1 MPTTTVPRGN
11 MEPLLI
17 LHAVAAVCAPAL
29 ARRLGRDAFLVLA
42 VAPACGFAYTLR
54 VALTGVPA
62 ESHHDWAPTL
72 GLALSFRADALAVLM
87 MSLVTGVGAL
97 VLLYCRRYF
106 DAGESGLGRFGGV
119 LVAFAGAMLGLV
131 VADNLLLLYV
141 FWELT
146 TVFSYLLIGHDP
158 ESRAARRAATQA
170 LTVTSFGG
178 LAMLAGMVML
188 GEAAGTYRISRIVA
202 HPPSGALIPAALV
215 LVLAGALSK
224 SAIFPFSMWLP
235 AAMAAPTPVSAYL
248 HAAAMVKAGIYL
260 LARLGPAFG
269 ALPVWQAVA
278 VPLGLLTMVL
288 AGWRALREYDLKR
301 MLAYGTVSQLG
312 FMAVLFGAA
321 TRDTALAGVA
331 MLLAHGLFKASLFL
345 VVGVVDHATGTRD
358 LRELSG
364 LRHSAPWLC
373 AVAATAAVSMAGIP
387 PLLGFVGKEAAFE
400 SLLTG
405 RLADTLTLAGIVAG
419 SVLTV
424 AYSARFLWGAFGA
437 KRGREPTPVHGPSA
451 TTFTPPAL
459 LAVLGLVLAPFAGR
473 YGAAM
478 ESYTGTF
485 PGPGHTHLALWT
497 GAPVPLL
504 LSAVALCGGAL
515 LFAAGGVVERT
526 GRILRVVD
534 SGRVYWVLMRG
545 LERFSLQLTG
555 VTQRGSLTD
564 YLMVAFVSFAGIG
577 GFALLYGP
585 LPEIRLDVVPWTR
598 PEQPLVGAL
607 LVATAVLA
615 PRVRSHIVL
624 ALVAGLTGYGTALL
638 FLVHGSPDLALTQ
651 FLTETLSLV
660 VFVLVLRRLPLGP
673 REGRPRVPFGMRLG
687 LGLVSGAVMVMA
699 GMLAVSA
706 RQAVPVGALMPAAA
720 EKAGASNVVSA
731 LLVDIRAWDTMGES
745 SVLVVLTLG
754 VTSLVFLRRRTYTLE
769 RPSEEGAPEG
779 RAHWLAATLPAGER
793 AAVLEIVARLIFHT
807 VLLISVFLLFTGHS
821 AVGGGFAGGIVAGL
835 ALVIRYLAGG
845 RYELAVAVPAHAGVL
860 IGLGLLLSTVTAFC
874 GLLFGGAPLSML
886 SADLTVPLV
895 GKLHLSTVLLFDV
908 GVYVAVVGMVQD
920 ILRSLGAELDRQ
932 IEEETGESGE
942 SGERLGGE
950 GSR

>member
-1 MPTTTVPRGN
+1 

-42 VAPACGFAYTLR
+42 VPPACGFAYTLW
-54 VALTGVPA
+54 VTLTGVPV
-62 ESHHDWAPTL
+62 ESHHDWAPVL
-72 GLALSFRADALAVLM
+72 GLAMSFRVDALTLLM

-97 VLLYCRRYF
+97 ILVYCCRYF
-106 DAGESGLGRFGGV
+106 DAGEGGLGRFGGV
-119 LVAFAGAMLGLV
+119 LVAFAGAMFGLV

-170 LTVTSFGG
+170 LTVTAFGG
-178 LAMLAGMVML
+178 LAMLAGMIIL

-202 HPPSGALIPAALV
+202 HPPSGALVPAALV

-269 ALPVWQAVA
+269 AAPVWQAVA
-278 VPLGLLTMVL
+278 VSSGLLTMVL

-312 FMAVLFGAA
+312 FLAVLFGAA

-331 MLLAHGLFKASLFL
+331 MLLAHALFKASLFL

-364 LRHSAPWLC
+364 LRRSAPWLC
-373 AVAATAAVSMAGIP
+373 AVATAAAASMAGIP
-387 PLLGFVGKEAAFE
+387 PFLGFVGKEAAFE

-405 RLADTLTLAGIVAG
+405 RIADTLTLAGIVAG
-419 SVLTV
+419 SALTV
-424 AYSARFLWGAFGA
+424 AYSARFLWGAFGT
-437 KRGREPTPVHGPSA
+437 KPGREPTPVHASA
-451 TTFTPPAL
+451 AATFLPPAL
-459 LAVLGLVLAPFAGR
+459 LAVLGLLLAPFAGR
-473 YGAAM
+473 YGEAM
-478 ESYTGTF
+478 RGYTDTF
-485 PGPGHTHLALWT
+485 PGRGHGTHLALWT
-497 GAPVPLL
+497 GAAVPLL
-504 LSAVALCGGAL
+504 LSAVALGGGAL
-515 LFAAGGVVERT
+515 LFAAGGAVERV

-534 SGRVYWVLMRG
+534 SGRVYWGVVRG
-545 LERFSLQLTG
+545 LDRFSLQLTG

-564 YLMVAFVSFAGIG
+564 YLVIAFVSVVGIG
-577 GFALLYGP
+577 GFAMSYGP
-585 LPEIRLDVVPWTR
+585 LPEIRLDVTPWAR
-598 PEQPLVGAL
+598 PEQSVVGAL
-607 LVATAVLA
+607 LVATALVALMI
-615 PRVRSHIVL
+615 RTHIVL

-638 FLVHGSPDLALTQ
+638 LLVHGSPDLALTQ

-673 REGRPRVPFGMRLG
+673 REGRPRVPFGVRLG
-687 LGLVSGAVMVMA
+687 LGLVSGVVVVVA

-706 RQAVPVGALMPAAA
+706 RQAVPVGSLMAAAA
-720 EKAGASNVVSA
+720 ERAGAANIVSG

-754 VTSLVFLRRRTYTLE
+754 VTSLVFLRRRTYALE
-769 RPSEEGAPEG
+769 RPSEEAGPEG
-779 RAHWLAATLPAGER
+779 RTHWLAATLPVGQR

-821 AVGGGFAGGIVAGL
+821 MVGGGFAGGIVAGL
-835 ALVIRYLAGG
+835 ALVVRYLAGG
-845 RYELAVAVPAHAGVL
+845 RYELALAVPVHAGVL

-874 GLLFGGAPLSML
+874 GLLFGGAPLTML
-886 SADLTVPLV
+886 SADLAVPLV

-908 GVYVAVVGMVQD
+908 GVYVSVVGMVQD

-932 IEEETGESGE
+932 IEDEAGATGEP
-942 SGERLGGE
+942 GGE
-950 GSR
+950 GAR

>member
-1 MPTTTVPRGN
+1 

-17 LHAVAAVCAPAL
+17 LHALAAVCAPAL
-29 ARRLGRDAFLVLA
+29 ARRLGRDVFPVLA
-42 VAPACGFAYTLR
+42 VAPACGFAYTLW
-54 VALTGVPA
+54 VTTTGVPA
-62 ESHHDWAPTL
+62 ESHHDWAPDL
-72 GLALSFRADALAVLM
+72 GLALSFRADALALLM
-87 MSLVTGVGAL
+87 MSLVTGIGAL
-97 VLLYCRRYF
+97 ILLYCRRYF
-106 DAGESGLGRFGGV
+106 GADEEGIGRFGGV
-119 LVAFAGAMLGLV
+119 LTAFAGAMLGLV

-158 ESRAARRAATQA
+158 ESRTARRAAIQA
-170 LTVTSFGG
+170 LTVTAFGG

-202 HPPSGALIPAALV
+202 HPPSGGLVPAALV

-224 SAIFPFSMWLP
+224 SAVFPFSMWLP

-269 ALPVWQAVA
+269 TLPVWRAVA
-278 VPLGLLTMVL
+278 VPLGLLTMLL

-312 FMAVLFGAA
+312 LLSVLFGAG

-331 MLLAHGLFKASLFL
+331 MLLGHALFKASLFL
-345 VVGVVDHATGTRD
+345 VVGVVDHSTGTRD

-364 LRHSAPWLC
+364 LRRSAPWLC
-373 AVAATAAVSMAGIP
+373 AVAAAAAASMAGIP
-387 PLLGFVGKEAAFE
+387 PFLGFVGKEAAFE

-405 RLADTLTLAGIVAG
+405 RTAATLTLAGIVAG

-437 KRGREPTPVHGPSA
+437 KPDREPTPVHRPAAA
-451 TTFTPPAL
+451 TFLPPAL
-459 LAVLGLVLAPFAGR
+459 LSVLGLVVAPFAGR
-473 YGAAM
+473 YGTAM
-478 ESYTGTF
+478 ESYTTTF
-485 PGPGHTHLALWT
+485 ADPGHGTHLALWT

-504 LSAVALCGGAL
+504 LSAVALGGGAL
-515 LFAAGGVVERT
+515 LFAAGAVVERT
-526 GRILRVVD
+526 GRILSLID
-534 SGRVYWVLMRG
+534 SGRVYWGLMRG

-564 YLMVAFVSFAGIG
+564 YLMMAFVCVAGIAA
-577 GFALLYGP
+577 FDAVYGP
-585 LPEIRLDVVPWTR
+585 LQGVDLHVVSWVR
-598 PEQPLVGAL
+598 PEQPLLGAL
-607 LVATAVLA
+607 LVATAAIAL
-615 PRVRSHIVL
+615 RVRSHIVL

-673 REGRPRVPFGMRLG
+673 REGRPRVPFGVRLG
-687 LGLVSGAVMVMA
+687 LGVVSGAVMVMA
-699 GMLAVSA
+699 GMLAVNA
-706 RQAVPVGALMPAAA
+706 RRATPVGTLMAAAA
-720 EKAGASNVVSA
+720 EKAGASNIVSA

-745 SVLVVLTLG
+745 SVIVVLTLG
-754 VTSLVFLRRRTYTLE
+754 VTSLIFLRRRAYALE
-769 RPSEEGAPEG
+769 LPPEEARPEG
-779 RAHWLAATLPAGER
+779 GTHWLAATLPAGQR
-793 AAVLEIVARLIFHT
+793 AAVLEIVARLLFHT
-807 VLLISVFLLFTGHS
+807 VLLISVFLLFTGHGM
-821 AVGGGFAGGIVAGL
+821 VGGGFAGGIVAGL

-860 IGLGLLLSTVTAFC
+860 IGLGLVLSTGTALC
-874 GLLFGGAPLSML
+874 GLLVAGAPLTML

-908 GVYVAVVGMVQD
+908 GVYVSVVGMVQD

-932 IEEETGESGE
+932 IEEETDETGEPLGE
-942 SGERLGGE
+942 E
-950 GSR
+950 GAR